1 MVDGQ
6 VYHFNPENRSR
17 SVNTIGI
24 FPFIMIAQLKPTLTK
39 SLPSL
44 AMPTL
49 HTALAPLLPSKQN
62 SFLSVRVDGVFSQV
76 AFRMIPAPPR
86 EQQPLFDLLRRQRL
100 QSAHN
105 VRGLLFGFWSPGCSN
120 GFSVAGFHL
129 HFISDDRTAGGH
141 VTGFEAWDVKLSAGV
156 LKEYGAELPQD
167 EDFLEAVIRNYEED
181 QNLR

>member
-1 MVDGQ
+1 
-6 VYHFNPENRSR
+6 
-17 SVNTIGI
+17 
-24 FPFIMIAQLKPTLTK
+24 
-39 SLPSL
+39 
-44 AMPTL
+44 MPTL

-62 SFLSVRVDGVFSQV
+62 ALLSVRVDGVFNQV
-76 AFRMIPAPPR
+76 AFRVIPAPPR
-86 EQQPLFDLLRRQRL
+86 EQPPLFNWSRRQQL

-129 HFISDDRTAGGH
+129 HFIADDRTAGGH

-156 LKEYGAELPQD
+156 LKEYGVELPQE
-167 EDFLEAVIRNYEED
+167 EDFLEVPIRNYEED

>member
-1 MVDGQ
+1 MLTQ
-6 VYHFNPENRSR
+6 F
-17 SVNTIGI
+17 
-24 FPFIMIAQLKPTLTK
+24 KPTLTK

-62 SFLSVRVDGVFSQV
+62 CFLSVRVDGVFNQV
-76 AFRMIPAPPR
+76 AFRLMPAPPR
-86 EQQPLFDLLRRQRL
+86 EKQPLFDLSRRQQL
-100 QSAHN
+100 QYAHN

-156 LKEYGAELPQD
+156 LKDYVVELPQD
-167 EDFLEAVIRNYEED
+167 EDFLEVLIRSYEED
-181 QNLR
+181 QNLP

>member
-1 MVDGQ
+1 MLTQ
-6 VYHFNPENRSR
+6 F
-17 SVNTIGI
+17 
-24 FPFIMIAQLKPTLTK
+24 KPTLTK

-62 SFLSVRVDGVFSQV
+62 SFLSVRVDGVFNQV
-76 AFRMIPAPPR
+76 AFRVMPAPLR
-86 EQQPLFDLLRRQRL
+86 EKQPLFDLSRRQQL

-120 GFSVAGFHL
+120 GFNVAGFHL

-141 VTGFEAWDVKLSAGV
+141 VTGFEAWDVKLSVGV
-156 LKEYGAELPQD
+156 LKDYVVELPQD
-167 EDFLEAVIRNYEED
+167 EDFLGVPIRSYEED
-181 QNLR
+181 QNLS